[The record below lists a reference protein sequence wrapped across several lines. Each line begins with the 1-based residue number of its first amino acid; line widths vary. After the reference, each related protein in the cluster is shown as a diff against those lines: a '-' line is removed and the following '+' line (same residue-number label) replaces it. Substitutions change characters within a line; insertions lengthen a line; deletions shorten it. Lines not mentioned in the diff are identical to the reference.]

1 MPKFDV
7 TFTVSPMQVE
17 ICIDQPIII
26 TPDLTEDIDQQRNVA
41 IEKAE
46 GGLNNWLR
54 FGIAQWLG
62 FTSHSIK
69 VTYLEYDL
77 HDVQEQ
83 EKEKEKEAVDG
94 DNQ

>member
-26 TPDLTEDIDQQRNVA
+26 TPDLTEDVDQQHSVA

-46 GGLNNWLR
+46 GVLQNWLR
-54 FGIAQWLG
+54 FGITQWLG

-69 VTYLEYDL
+69 VTYMDYEVYE
-77 HDVQEQ
+77 VKEQ
-83 EKEKEKEAVDG
+83 EKEVKDG

>member
-26 TPDLTEDIDQQRNVA
+26 TPDLTEDVDQQHSVA

-46 GGLNNWLR
+46 GVLQNWLR
-54 FGIAQWLG
+54 FGITQWLG

-69 VTYLEYDL
+69 VTYMDYEVYE
-77 HDVQEQ
+77 VKEQ
-83 EKEKEKEAVDG
+83 EKEAVDG